1 MQAPARVEE
10 MEGIVYNRG
19 RVKLS
24 APTAPGQAADVDG
37 WCWAHR
43 WRRRKTET
51 RERERETARLRE
63 SLRYGRSDRQRRRK
77 RGERYLLHGL
87 SES

>member
-1 MQAPARVEE
+1 

-19 RVKLS
+19 RVELS
-24 APTAPGQAADVDG
+24 APAAPGQAADMDG
-37 WCWAHR
+37 WCWAHK

-51 RERERETARLRE
+51 RERKRDSQRLRE
-63 SLRYGRSDRQRRRK
+63 SLRYGRSDRQEK
-77 RGERYLLHGL
+77 EETGERYLLHGL